1 MCWPFLVTTKLP
13 AYLCNMYRRVLI
25 YGFAFGS
32 LSAAMILINFLN
44 RLYLERNWMS
54 AIPTLANIIILGFGV
69 FLFVKSLMQMQFEK
83 PLTLGK
89 TLFGT
94 LLMALVAALFNI
106 GTYQHVFSN
115 EKEAFNGF
123 RDMQVE
129 RIKTQINADSTL
141 KAEATVKIDEAIQNL
156 DQNLSIGTFSRIQI
170 QMFLSVA
177 LVITLLVYVA
187 NKK

>member
-1 MCWPFLVTTKLP
+1 
-13 AYLCNMYRRVLI
+13 
-25 YGFAFGS
+25 
-32 LSAAMILINFLN
+32 
-44 RLYLERNWMS
+44 
-54 AIPTLANIIILGFGV
+54 
-69 FLFVKSLMQMQFEK
+69 MQFEK

-106 GTYQHVFSN
+106 GTYQHIFSN

-156 DQNLSIGTFSRIQI
+156 DQNLSVGTFSRIQI

>member
-1 MCWPFLVTTKLP
+1 
-13 AYLCNMYRRVLI
+13 
-25 YGFAFGS
+25 
-32 LSAAMILINFLN
+32 
-44 RLYLERNWMS
+44 MS

-156 DQNLSIGTFSRIQI
+156 DQNLSVSAFSRIQF

>member
-1 MCWPFLVTTKLP
+1 
-13 AYLCNMYRRVLI
+13 
-25 YGFAFGS
+25 
-32 LSAAMILINFLN
+32 
-44 RLYLERNWMS
+44 
-54 AIPTLANIIILGFGV
+54 
-69 FLFVKSLMQMQFEK
+69 MQIKMEK

-89 TLFGT
+89 TLFGA

-106 GTYQHVFSN
+106 GNYQHIFSN

-129 RIKTQINADSTL
+129 RIKNQIQSDSTRIET
-141 KAEATVKIDEAIQNL
+141 ADADIIEAVQNL
-156 DQNLSIGTFSRIQI
+156 DQNLSVGTFSRIQL

-187 NKK
+187 NKKPE

>member
-1 MCWPFLVTTKLP
+1 
-13 AYLCNMYRRVLI
+13 
-25 YGFAFGS
+25 
-32 LSAAMILINFLN
+32 
-44 RLYLERNWMS
+44 MS

-106 GTYQHVFSN
+106 GTYQHIFSN

-156 DQNLSIGTFSRIQI
+156 DQNLSVGTFSRIQI

>member
-1 MCWPFLVTTKLP
+1 
-13 AYLCNMYRRVLI
+13 MYRRVLI

-54 AIPTLANIIILGFGV
+54 AIPTLANIFILGFGV

-94 LLMALVAALFNI
+94 LL
-106 GTYQHVFSN
+106 
-115 EKEAFNGF
+115 
-123 RDMQVE
+123 
-129 RIKTQINADSTL
+129 
-141 KAEATVKIDEAIQNL
+141 
-156 DQNLSIGTFSRIQI
+156 
-170 QMFLSVA
+170 
-177 LVITLLVYVA
+177 
-187 NKK
+187 

>member
-1 MCWPFLVTTKLP
+1 
-13 AYLCNMYRRVLI
+13 
-25 YGFAFGS
+25 
-32 LSAAMILINFLN
+32 
-44 RLYLERNWMS
+44 MS

-156 DQNLSIGTFSRIQI
+156 DQNLSVGTFSRIQI

>member
-1 MCWPFLVTTKLP
+1 
-13 AYLCNMYRRVLI
+13 MYRRVLI

-69 FLFVKSLMQMQFEK
+69 FLFVKSLMQMQFDK

-106 GTYQHVFSN
+106 GTYQHIFSN

-141 KAEATVKIDEAIQNL
+141 RAEATVKIDEAIQNL
-156 DQNLSIGTFSRIQI
+156 DQNLSVGTFSRIQI

>member
-1 MCWPFLVTTKLP
+1 
-13 AYLCNMYRRVLI
+13 MYRRVLI

-129 RIKTQINADSTL
+129 MRKEIFYSDSTIENKSQSEL
-141 KAEATVKIDEAIQNL
+141 DKEIQII
-156 DQNLSIGTFSRIQI
+156 DQNLSVGTFSRIQI

>member
-1 MCWPFLVTTKLP
+1 
-13 AYLCNMYRRVLI
+13 MYRRVLI

-89 TLFGT
+89 TLFVT
-94 LLMALVAALFNI
+94 LLMALIAALFNI
-106 GTYQHVFSN
+106 GTYQHIFSN

-129 RIKTQINADSTL
+129 MRKQVFYADSTTENKSQSEL
-141 KAEATVKIDEAIQNL
+141 DKEIQII
-156 DQNLSIGTFSRIQI
+156 DQNLSVSTFSRFQI
-170 QMFLSVA
+170 QMFLSAA

>member
-1 MCWPFLVTTKLP
+1 
-13 AYLCNMYRRVLI
+13 MYRRVLI
-25 YGFAFGS
+25 YGFSFGS

-54 AIPTLANIIILGFGV
+54 AIPTLANLLILGFGV
-69 FLFVKSLMQMQFEK
+69 FLFVKSLMQIKMEK

-89 TLFGT
+89 TLFGA

-106 GTYQHVFSN
+106 GTYQHIFSN

-129 RIKTQINADSTL
+129 RIKNQIQSDSTRIET
-141 KAEATVKIDEAIQNL
+141 ADADIIEAVQNL
-156 DQNLSIGTFSRIQI
+156 DQNLSVGTFSRIQL

-187 NKK
+187 NKKPE

>member
-1 MCWPFLVTTKLP
+1 
-13 AYLCNMYRRVLI
+13 
-25 YGFAFGS
+25 
-32 LSAAMILINFLN
+32 
-44 RLYLERNWMS
+44 MS

-156 DQNLSIGTFSRIQI
+156 DQNLSVSTFSRIQI